1 MNPGHPKDPPAEQ
14 AALPAGHPPATAE
27 EILRR
32 MDGKIEQVEPDVRKL
47 DTIEAELWRNSQM

>member
-1 MNPGHPKDPPAEQ
+1 MNPGHPKD
-14 AALPAGHPPATAE
+14 PPATAE